1 MGSGT
6 DTKIDEQL
14 MSNRPLVANRFENQ
28 DLLGR
33 GGMGEV
39 YRATEIQMEKLMK
52 ARKPQS
58 FPQFFKPWPL
68 YLLKIFYP
76 MPGVEKDEYH
86 CNHPIR
92 PGFEDP

>member
-14 MSNRPLVANRFENQ
+14 MSNRPLVANRFEIQ

-39 YRATEIQMEKLMK
+39 YRATEI
-52 ARKPQS
+52 
-58 FPQFFKPWPL
+58 
-68 YLLKIFYP
+68 
-76 MPGVEKDEYH
+76 
-86 CNHPIR
+86 
-92 PGFEDP
+92 